1 MDMYIKRPHASDAVT
16 LKDAPI
22 KSSQVKSS
30 QVKSSQVKSSP
41 VQSSPVQSKS
51 SQVQVRANRKPR
63 HAKSTS
69 ESSSETTIVPQPK
82 LV

>member
-22 KSSQVKSS
+22 KSS